1 MEFECA
7 FTALEIEVSK
17 ADLRRFILLTDANK
31 DGRVDFKEF
40 HNVLEMTDNMDE
52 SDMEEAGV
60 FIQEVEADL
69 EASFEEIE

>member
-1 MEFECA
+1 M
-7 FTALEIEVSK
+7 
-17 ADLRRFILLTDANK
+17 LTDANK

-40 HNVLEMTDNMDE
+40 YNVLNRNDNMDE

-69 EASFEEIE
+69 EASFEQINM